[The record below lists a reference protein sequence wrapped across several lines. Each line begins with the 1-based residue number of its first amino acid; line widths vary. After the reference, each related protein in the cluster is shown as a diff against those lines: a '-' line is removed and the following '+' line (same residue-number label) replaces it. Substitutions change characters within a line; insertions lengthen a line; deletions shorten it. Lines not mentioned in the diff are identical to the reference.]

1 MWTHSRHNHLWEAIL
16 PTLTHDDLAH
26 DWLHVQRVT
35 KWCLKIAKDIG
46 ANTDLAGAAGFFTT

>member
-1 MWTHSRHNHLWEAIL
+1 MWINSRHNHLWEAIL

-35 KWCLKIAKDIG
+35 EVVSESLK
-46 ANTDLAGAAGFFTT
+46 T